1 MNHKI
6 LLSKLSHY
14 GIRDIPHK
22 LFYSYLSNRKQYT
35 SIDDADSAVLTATH
49 GVSQGSILGALLF
62 LIYINDLHDVI
73 KHSSMHHFVDDTNF
87 QILH

>member
-14 GIRDIPHK
+14 GVRDIPHK
-22 LFYSYLSNRKQYT
+22 LFYSFLSNRKQYT

-49 GVSQGSILGALLF
+49 GVPQGSNSRCTTFSYL
-62 LIYINDLHDVI
+62 Y
-73 KHSSMHHFVDDTNF
+73 K
-87 QILH
+87 